1 MKREELD
8 VIRKRAEAATPGPWA
23 QINGINVFTE
33 LGATNLHGVTA
44 DHNDGWCVADT
55 SVGLTTVD
63 GELIEMERSE
73 QFDNATFIA
82 NARQDVPAL
91 LDEIEYL
98 NGVIGTLVGFF
109 EVARDY
115 PKVTA
120 TIIEEALKYGEEELR
135 R

>member
-1 MKREELD
+1 MNNEQLNA
-8 VIRKRAEAATPGPWA
+8 IRQRAEKATPGPWRVSGGEIVSKTILDRKYGQPEVVA
-23 QINGINVFTE
+23 EVIYEQE
-33 LGATNLHGVTA
+33 A
-44 DHNDGWCVADT
+44 D
-55 SVGLTTVD
+55 
-63 GELIEMERSE
+63 
-73 QFDNATFIA
+73 ATFIA
-82 NARQDVPAL
+82 HARQDVPAL
-91 LDEIEYL
+91 LDEIVYL